1 MPSEHLVIVW
11 VTGMINFCPVIL
23 PSFTFYMPSKP
34 TKMCVTLLNKSK
46 CHQHLGIVL
55 QIKILKC
62 FTFGNVLS
70 SAIALKL
77 LSTMICSYINSAG
90 LSFTRLQ
97 LNHDSGFN
105 SYAWRN
111 GMFLHDTFA
120 CFWARCSSLCLSLWQ
135 MTHLL
140 LTSKLSSTCGWT
152 LLRVIFL
159 SVKLSCVP
167 WGINIS
173 LTFSPS
179 FYSGSVVSLSRSF
192 KTIYDITIYVL

>member
-1 MPSEHLVIVW
+1 
-11 VTGMINFCPVIL
+11 MINFCPVIL

-46 CHQHLGIVL
+46 CHQHLGTVL

-77 LSTMICSYINSAG
+77 LSTMVCSNINSAG

-105 SYAWRN
+105 SYA
-111 GMFLHDTFA
+111 
-120 CFWARCSSLCLSLWQ
+120 
-135 MTHLL
+135 
-140 LTSKLSSTCGWT
+140 
-152 LLRVIFL
+152 
-159 SVKLSCVP
+159 
-167 WGINIS
+167 
-173 LTFSPS
+173 
-179 FYSGSVVSLSRSF
+179 
-192 KTIYDITIYVL
+192 